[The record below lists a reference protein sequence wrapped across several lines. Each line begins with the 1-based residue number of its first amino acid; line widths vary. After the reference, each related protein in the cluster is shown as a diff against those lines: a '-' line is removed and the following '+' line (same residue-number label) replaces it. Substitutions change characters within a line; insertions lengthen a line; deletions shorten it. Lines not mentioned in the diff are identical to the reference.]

1 MRPNSQSQIIISKES
16 ELALNTVPQVSNF
29 PSYNLSCLILLQSA
43 VPPGYL
49 GCSKGFK
56 RGREQIGKFNRYAI
70 EPSFSKSHLMDF
82 NGCLETCRAIDQME
96 KFAYSKTSR
105 ECICTKDNI
114 DTGIMHSY
122 QQQVKKCRDNHK
134 FQYFKMNS
142 YSISSSCGDL
152 YFKKEIYLPNI
163 YKVNMWPYFETVK

>member
-1 MRPNSQSQIIISKES
+1 MLPYGQSQIIISKES
-16 ELALNTVPQVSNF
+16 ELAPNTVPQVSNF
-29 PSYNLSCLILLQSA
+29 PSFNLSCLILLPPA

-56 RGREQIGKFNRYAI
+56 RWKLQIVKFNKYAI

-82 NGCLETCRAIDQME
+82 NACLETCRAIDQME

-114 DTGIMHSY
+114 DTDIMQSY
-122 QQQVKKCRDNHK
+122 QHQVKKCKDNHK
-134 FQYFKMNS
+134 FQYFKINS

-163 YKVNMWPYFETVK
+163 YKVNI